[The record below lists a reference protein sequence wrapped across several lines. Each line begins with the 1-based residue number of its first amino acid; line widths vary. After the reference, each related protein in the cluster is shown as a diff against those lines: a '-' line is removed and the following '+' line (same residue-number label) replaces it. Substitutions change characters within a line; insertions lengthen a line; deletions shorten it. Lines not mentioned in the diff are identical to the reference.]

1 MSFSFDIPTT
11 VIWASLCAVCTHVQ
25 QRCRSSRT
33 AFLLILAT
41 VNTGTY
47 TNDGVYRSLRFLITH
62 SYLALLMQPRKYSYL
77 QDVRYAIGISA
88 NRCNLNVA
96 QGPSLSPL
104 PHLNTRAPST
114 PLHPYKH
121 INPMLQQ
128 LLPSTQHRFHRSSQF
143 RPSNSH
149 SCLNLTLSQQQR
161 Q

>member
-1 MSFSFDIPTT
+1 MLEYSSTHPTQLIT
-11 VIWASLCAVCTHVQ
+11 SH
-25 QRCRSSRT
+25 
-33 AFLLILAT
+33 AFLSGA
-41 VNTGTY
+41 
-47 TNDGVYRSLRFLITH
+47 
-62 SYLALLMQPRKYSYL
+62 A
-77 QDVRYAIGISA
+77 YAASKIFMPTRCHIYHISA

-96 QGPSLSPL
+96 QGPSLIPL

-128 LLPSTQHRFHRSSQF
+128 LLPSTQHSFHRSSQF

-161 Q
+161 QRRLWLLLTLLLAAKISDAVLT